1 MENFI
6 LKGNIAYSEDKD
18 KIVTI
23 NQGYL
28 VCEDGI
34 CRGVFEKLPEK
45 YKNFEIRETGDNL
58 VVPGMT
64 DLHVHAPQY
73 TFRGFGMELELLDW
87 LNTYTFPEESRYSD
101 IDYARNAYE
110 YFVYDLQRSFTTRA
124 CIFATL
130 HTDATIELMDMLDE
144 TGLVTYVGKVNMDR
158 NGGENLQE
166 KDASA
171 SIDETLR
178 WLETIDGRYKTTF
191 PILTP
196 RFIPS
201 CSDELM
207 KKIGQLAKEKK
218 LRIQSHLSE
227 NPSEVAWVKELVPES
242 SCYANAYELFDNMG
256 SQALPT
262 IMAHCVYSDDLEQ
275 EILLKHGAYVA
286 HCADSNM
293 NLSSGIAP
301 ISKFLD
307 KGIKVG
313 IGTDV
318 AAGSSMNML
327 ASMLTTLQASKMYW
341 RLVDNNVRPLS
352 FSEVFY
358 MATMGGGSYFG
369 KVGTFKDGYEFD
381 AVVISDSLMAT
392 TRELSIKDRLE
403 RMCYNDSDCIIKEKY
418 IQGKK
423 IFAK

>member
-45 YKNFEIRETGDNL
+45 YKNFEIRDMGENL
-58 VVPGMT
+58 IVPGMT

-87 LNTYTFPEESRYSD
+87 LNTYTFPEESRYAD
-101 IDYARNAYE
+101 IDYATLAYN
-110 YFVYDLQRSFTTRA
+110 YFVHDLKRSFTTRA

-130 HTDATIELMDMLDE
+130 HTDATIKLMDKLDE

-158 NGGENLQE
+158 NGGENLE
-166 KDASA
+166 EDSAEA

-178 WLETIDGRYKTTF
+178 WLSTIEGRYSTTF

-207 KKIGQLAKEKK
+207 KKIGVLAKEKN

-227 NPSEVAWVKELVPES
+227 NPSEIAWVKELVPAS

-256 SQALPT
+256 SVVLPT

-301 ISKFLD
+301 VSKFMD
-307 KGIKVG
+307 KGINVG

-327 ASMLTTLQASKMYW
+327 AAMLTTLQASKMYW

-381 AVVISDSLMAT
+381 AVVISDSMMAT

-418 IQGKK
+418 VQGKK
-423 IFAK
+423 IFSK